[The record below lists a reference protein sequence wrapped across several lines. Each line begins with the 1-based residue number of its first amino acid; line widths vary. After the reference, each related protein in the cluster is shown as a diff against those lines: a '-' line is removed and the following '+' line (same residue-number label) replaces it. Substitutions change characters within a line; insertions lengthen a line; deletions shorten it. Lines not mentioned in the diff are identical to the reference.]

1 MHVLSYIEELLKVNI
16 KTMAVR
22 SAVTFAVLAMGALAQ
37 AAETYHITLLKPSVV
52 AGKELKPGDYK
63 VEVNNDKAVISH
75 GKQSVEARIKTETAD
90 KKFDSTTVRYEVE
103 GDKYKVQQIGI
114 GGTKTKLVIQDAVS
128 AAGL

>member
-1 MHVLSYIEELLKVNI
+1 MNI

-22 SAVTFAVLAMGALAQ
+22 SALTLTVLAMGAVAQ
-37 AAETYHITLLKPSVV
+37 AETYHVTLLKPSVV

-75 GKQSVEARIKTETAD
+75 GKQSIEAKVKTETAD
-90 KKFDSTTVRYEVE
+90 KKYGSTTVRYEME
-103 GDKYKVQQIGI
+103 GDKYKVQEIGI
-114 GGTKTKLVIQDAVS
+114 GGTKTKLVIGEGGT

>member
-1 MHVLSYIEELLKVNI
+1 VNI

-22 SAVTFAVLAMGALAQ
+22 SALTLTVLAMGAVAQ
-37 AAETYHITLLKPSVV
+37 AETYHVTLLKPSVV

-75 GKQSVEARIKTETAD
+75 GKQSIEAKVKTETAD
-90 KKFDSTTVRYEVE
+90 KKYGSTTVRYEME
-103 GDKYKVQQIGI
+103 GDKYKVQEIGI
-114 GGTKTKLVIQDAVS
+114 GGTKTKLVIGEGGT